1 MVDHIYAKQN
11 AKVHGEAMARWK
23 KILNRLPD
31 TFEVLQAVEVYGK
44 SDNATR
50 NVLAHMVKS
59 KLIEKVERTK
69 LLTYRRLK

>member
-1 MVDHIYAKQN
+1 MVDHIYAKRK

-31 TFEVLQAVEVYGK
+31 TFEVLQAIEVYGK

-50 NVLAHMVKS
+50 NVLAHMVKA
-59 KLIEKVERTK
+59 KLIEKMERTK